1 MLDVLSAFKWYPVF
15 LVGTAIVAQAQSF
28 DYKDLISGAPA
39 AGAVILVV
47 FAFLRRLDPLTKA
60 VNRNASATERNTA
73 VLMELRNAIGEDNRY
88 SATQIAKVRVGLKDP
103 SDD

>member
-1 MLDVLSAFKWYPVF
+1 MLDYLSAFKWYPVF
-15 LVGTAIVAQAQSF
+15 LIGTALIAQAQAI

-47 FAFLRRLDPLTKA
+47 FAMLRRLDPLTKA
-60 VNRNASATERNTA
+60 VNKNASATKENTA
-73 VLMELRNAIGEDNRY
+73 VLMEVRNAIGRDGRY
-88 SATQIAKVRVGLKDP
+88 SQTEIIHARVSAKDP